1 MNQLLAALPEP
12 DCRCAD
18 TPSPDSTPG
27 SSDVAAGDLALLYG
41 AVTARLRL
49 LVGDDFRA
57 AGAGRGEEL
66 SARIC
71 TGVLECVA
79 ALDQLHS
86 TLARH
91 PPLDAAAREAM
102 AALLPARAGPV
113 GSKAGSHGPDPT
125 LNGPR

>member
-1 MNQLLAALPEP
+1 MTTSDP

-18 TPSPDSTPG
+18 TPSPDSTPA

-57 AGAGRGEEL
+57 ACAGRDEEP
-66 SARIC
+66 SARIRD
-71 TGVLECVA
+71 GVLECVA

-86 TLARH
+86 TLAHEIARH
-91 PPLDAAAREAM
+91 PPLDAAARKAL
-102 AALLPARAGPV
+102 AALLPAPVKPV
-113 GSKAGSHGPDPT
+113 GSKAGS
-125 LNGPR
+125 NGPIAGPHAGS

>member
-1 MNQLLAALPEP
+1 MTTPEP

-41 AVTARLRL
+41 AVTTRLRL

-57 AGAGRGEEL
+57 ACVGRGEGPN
-66 SARIC
+66 ARIRA
-71 TGVLECVA
+71 GVLECVA

-86 TLARH
+86 TLAHAIACH
-91 PPLDAAAREAM
+91 PPLDAAARDAL
-102 AALLPARAGPV
+102 AALLPAPVGPV
-113 GSKAGSHGPDPT
+113 GSKAGS
-125 LNGPR
+125 NGPIAGSHAGS